1 MSYALPRLSLPFLG
15 LSISLLSTHAAPS
28 PVQGVASQGKGVRHP
43 STALHPTLC
52 PVLELVTFHLI
63 SRFSP
68 FSHCPLGVAEVG
80 VSGVPPFLPALPLPG
95 APPIPVPCVSAHI
108 LNWPLP
114 QTWRLSRW
122 SCPSLPSPTWSVLRT
137 GPGICAL
144 SHVSVPHGISVS
156 TLLAQPVS

>member
-1 MSYALPRLSLPFLG
+1 MSYALPRLSLPFPG
-15 LSISLLSTHAAPS
+15 LDISLHSTHAAPS

-43 STALHPTLC
+43 STALYPTLC

-95 APPIPVPCVSAHI
+95 AHPSLCHAF
-108 LNWPLP
+108 LP
-114 QTWRLSRW
+114 TSLTGLFPRPGACLSGLV
-122 SCPSLPSPTWSVLRT
+122 LPSPPQR
-137 GPGICAL
+137 GL
-144 SHVSVPHGISVS
+144 S
-156 TLLAQPVS
+156 